1 MPAGELVCP
10 ACGEPAVPAERKV
23 VTVLFADLAGYT
35 ALAASMDPEEVF
47 GAIRPWMTGLRLIV
61 EEHGGTVPQVMGD
74 GFMAVFGAP
83 VAHEDDA
90 ERAVRAGLALV
101 RHGHRLRIED
111 DPAFPGLHVG
121 INTGEVIVGGSRE
134 SSGFVVV
141 GDVVNIS
148 ARLADM
154 AAAGHVLVGAA
165 TRDLARGRIRYGRRQ
180 VRVVKGK
187 AEPVPVYEAVGL
199 QERVRSGSG
208 SPKKADVAQVRVGPF
223 VDRAAVLR
231 RLSMELDRVAR
242 TGVARV
248 RVVVDEPGVGKS
260 RLVEE
265 LARRRS
271 DALVMRGACLPYG
284 QRLPLA
290 ALAEAITEQL
300 GIRGDWSPARVRRA
314 IAALRDSPA
323 GDVSGPAIEGHLLA
337 LLGLQSGDDGE
348 EEPPHGPGRPAID
361 ARSAVRPLVRAIAR
375 GRSVVI
381 ILDDLHWAD
390 PDLVAFLHEVNA
402 APWSDPVL
410 FLALARPEPEDRHRG
425 LPLLR
430 MGGLPRSEAARI
442 LRATIGGDL
451 PEEVVRRLVERAAG
465 NPLFLEESARMLVE
479 RGALVRVGTSWALAD
494 RASLEIVPTG
504 LRLLV
509 AARLDGLPAVE
520 KRALQ
525 DASIAGAVTWQE
537 LVERL
542 RQARGATDRS
552 AASAVG
558 DALAS
563 LIARDL
569 LRRRPVSSIRG
580 ASELE
585 FKHVVIRDVA
595 YESMPRAARADGHR
609 VAAEWMRSNSAG
621 SAVAALAH
629 HYERAWELGRSRT
642 RPAPDGTVAGLAAH
656 YLLRWGD
663 DVFAVQPRLAEGLY
677 ARGLHVAEVAP
688 EAVDLEVLAG
698 LLIGRAESLG
708 ELGRHREAIAAAQ
721 LGLDKAT
728 GDGPSDTHGLA
739 LLALARAY
747 SNLGEVARARGLIG
761 EARAVFEATG
771 NLLGQAQT
779 AHRLAEAS
787 RFDDFRGEIDSY
799 RRAYGLYGR
808 ARARAEQAMVAE
820 DLAYLLTVVGGSEF
834 RHWFERADRFVTASG
849 DERGRAALHRAWAY
863 AAWYRGAL
871 DEALAAAREAR
882 PLAADAGDRWIEVDS
897 LLVEAL
903 VTASAGAPG
912 EAEIRVAELLAIA
925 DLAGARHLRGLVLLC
940 GARPAQRT
948 GHPVR
953 AARRASAARRILVN
967 LGVAMELAE
976 VDLTVAALHLER
988 GAWDRV
994 AAPAW
999 EGERRAR
1006 ANGWR
1011 LLVPHGPL
1019 LRGRA
1024 HLGAGRL
1031 AEASHELQRA
1041 ARLARS
1047 LDMPGPLALAEAC
1060 LAELAALGDGVGP
1073 VVGRVVSSVVGGPL
1087 GLREAAAIGHEA
1099 EGLRAH
1105 RDGDMPAAVSA
1116 FQTAVR
1122 SWHGLGLSVWEARA
1136 ELFRASA
1143 LEQRS
1148 RGDAARAARRR
1159 AAGIL
1164 GAIRTPPAVAADLGD
1179 QAARLSAA
1187 WAGRTQR

>member
-1 MPAGELVCP
+1 
-10 ACGEPAVPAERKV
+10 
-23 VTVLFADLAGYT
+23 
-35 ALAASMDPEEVF
+35 
-47 GAIRPWMTGLRLIV
+47 
-61 EEHGGTVPQVMGD
+61 
-74 GFMAVFGAP
+74 
-83 VAHEDDA
+83 
-90 ERAVRAGLALV
+90 
-101 RHGHRLRIED
+101 
-111 DPAFPGLHVG
+111 
-121 INTGEVIVGGSRE
+121 
-134 SSGFVVV
+134 
-141 GDVVNIS
+141 
-148 ARLADM
+148 
-154 AAAGHVLVGAA
+154 
-165 TRDLARGRIRYGRRQ
+165 
-180 VRVVKGK
+180 
-187 AEPVPVYEAVGL
+187 
-199 QERVRSGSG
+199 
-208 SPKKADVAQVRVGPF
+208 
-223 VDRAAVLR
+223 
-231 RLSMELDRVAR
+231 
-242 TGVARV
+242 
-248 RVVVDEPGVGKS
+248 
-260 RLVEE
+260 
-265 LARRRS
+265 
-271 DALVMRGACLPYG
+271 
-284 QRLPLA
+284 
-290 ALAEAITEQL
+290 
-300 GIRGDWSPARVRRA
+300 
-314 IAALRDSPA
+314 
-323 GDVSGPAIEGHLLA
+323 
-337 LLGLQSGDDGE
+337 
-348 EEPPHGPGRPAID
+348 
-361 ARSAVRPLVRAIAR
+361 
-375 GRSVVI
+375 
-381 ILDDLHWAD
+381 
-390 PDLVAFLHEVNA
+390 
-402 APWSDPVL
+402 
-410 FLALARPEPEDRHRG
+410 
-425 LPLLR
+425 
-430 MGGLPRSEAARI
+430 
-442 LRATIGGDL
+442 
-451 PEEVVRRLVERAAG
+451 
-465 NPLFLEESARMLVE
+465 
-479 RGALVRVGTSWALAD
+479 
-494 RASLEIVPTG
+494 
-504 LRLLV
+504 
-509 AARLDGLPAVE
+509 
-520 KRALQ
+520 
-525 DASIAGAVTWQE
+525 
-537 LVERL
+537 
-542 RQARGATDRS
+542 
-552 AASAVG
+552 
-558 DALAS
+558 
-563 LIARDL
+563 
-569 LRRRPVSSIRG
+569 
-580 ASELE
+580 
-585 FKHVVIRDVA
+585 
-595 YESMPRAARADGHR
+595 
-609 VAAEWMRSNSAG
+609 
-621 SAVAALAH
+621 
-629 HYERAWELGRSRT
+629 
-642 RPAPDGTVAGLAAH
+642 
-656 YLLRWGD
+656 
-663 DVFAVQPRLAEGLY
+663 
-677 ARGLHVAEVAP
+677 
-688 EAVDLEVLAG
+688 
-698 LLIGRAESLG
+698 
-708 ELGRHREAIAAAQ
+708 
-721 LGLDKAT
+721 
-728 GDGPSDTHGLA
+728 
-739 LLALARAY
+739 
-747 SNLGEVARARGLIG
+747 
-761 EARAVFEATG
+761 
-771 NLLGQAQT
+771 
-779 AHRLAEAS
+779 
-787 RFDDFRGEIDSY
+787 
-799 RRAYGLYGR
+799 
-808 ARARAEQAMVAE
+808 MVAE